1 MKFKE
6 CHKHEDNFYQVFNL
20 VSRDTTVFPPF
31 RQVHMKGKKITM
43 PVCEYCLKKMW
54 QIASPEQKR
63 ELDSTMKKLGISDI
77 E

>member
-6 CHKHEDNFYQVFNL
+6 CHKHEGNFYQVFNL
-20 VSRDTTVFPPF
+20 TSRDTIGN
-31 RQVHMKGKKITM
+31 KLTM
-43 PVCEYCLKKMW
+43 PVCEYCVKEMW
-54 QIASPEQKR
+54 RIASPEQKR